1 MKIDELNFE
10 QVFIN
15 NDTIELI
22 DERPLKISISLFTD
36 ELEMINPNF
45 IKIKFGTHDFSTIS
59 LNKDELTE
67 TFNNI
72 MEYVKGSDKD
82 HFDYERFISGSF
94 DNDIGAILRINITR
108 KELNRGRSS
117 SYIYFDILIAV
128 YPTYCDNPICYNNKN
143 YIAVIE

>member
-1 MKIDELNFE
+1 
-10 QVFIN
+10 
-15 NDTIELI
+15 
-22 DERPLKISISLFTD
+22 
-36 ELEMINPNF
+36 MINPNF